1 MVYQSLVCWI
11 NCLTVSTCPD
21 LLTVQQP
28 LYLPPSFKIHHR
40 AITPPL
46 FTHFTA
52 PFPHRH
58 MAFIFNWMPMPSW
71 NHSSVFHTP
80 TINRL
85 TPAPPPKE
93 TGKPSWKI
101 GSQWDWDRTLWWSL
115 LFLEILDMVNT
126 ELTATFTD
134 YRYHESQLACHYLDL
149 GHTPDVQCN
158 HSSSTHKIVTTLLS
172 IT

>member
-71 NHSSVFHTP
+71 NNSSVFHTP

-85 TPAPPPKE
+85 TPAPPPRRNGEIKLE
-93 TGKPSWKI
+93 NRFPMRLSSQTVVVPVVPGTTGHGKHGTHGHIHWLPLPLVTISRSLS
-101 GSQWDWDRTLWWSL
+101 GPRTHVRRPMQSQ
-115 LFLEILDMVNT
+115 
-126 ELTATFTD
+126 
-134 YRYHESQLACHYLDL
+134 
-149 GHTPDVQCN
+149 
-158 HSSSTHKIVTTLLS
+158 
-172 IT
+172 